1 MGERKW
7 TAEQISAIETRDRT
21 LLVSAA
27 AGSGK
32 TATLTERII
41 RSLTD
46 EKNPIDIDSL
56 LVVTFTNAAAA
67 ELRQKISDALSEAVK
82 KNPDN
87 RRLERQLF
95 MLPAAKIR
103 TIDSFCGEILRSS
116 ADRVGVPPNY
126 RIADTAECELLA
138 TSIADGLIEAIFR
151 GEEPDIATPALLDEL
166 SDCLTDSGRSD
177 ELSEVFRYLRMRCE
191 SSERGVESLIPL
203 VEEYNPER
211 YTAAES
217 SRFGAYL
224 IERVHEAAAHY
235 KRVFEKYKLEFESS
249 KSEAEKKYL
258 DTVFLDLS
266 LLSDILGSQTYTELR
281 EKMLSLSFA
290 AKAGVRKDKTS
301 AMESY
306 SLLRDMMKEDLRDFV
321 GYFNYTDDQIHEL
334 FSGLYRL
341 LGALVRFLL
350 RFDELFLEEKR
361 RRGALSYAD
370 IEHYTYKCLV
380 KDGEPTDIAIN
391 LRKSFEAIYIDEYQD
406 VNAIQNA
413 IFTAISRKDNRFMVG
428 DIKQSIYGFREAKP
442 EIFADMKEALPP
454 LSESEAGGG
463 ASIFMSKNFRCDKGI
478 IDFVNSIFD
487 SAFSYL
493 GKTIGYTK
501 EDSLGYA
508 KLHGT
513 EPEYVKPTVYMLD
526 KPPQKR
532 GDGKATD
539 ESEEDTDLSAPA
551 AVAEK
556 IKELIEN
563 GKLDSG
569 EAVNPSDIAIVLRTA
584 KNKDRLYADAL
595 TARGIPVKIAGAKE
609 FFLSSEVLL
618 ALSLLNAIDNPR
630 RDVYLA
636 AVMCSP
642 LFGFSPDELYKIRRE
657 APCDTLYEST
667 VLYSESHPEYGRA
680 RDFLSRLA
688 YYRAISEGVSA
699 DTLIYK
705 LYRETGL
712 LALATR
718 SGGKDNLMLLYDY
731 SRSWE
736 GGAFR
741 GLYNFISFI
750 NALIDKRTAFD
761 QRRDTDSEN
770 AVNIVTAHASKGLE
784 YPIVFLVDASAK
796 YTNKDK
802 KNRLA
807 FDSEFGIAL
816 RLRSPSGLAIVNNPI
831 HSIINHRIFRKLY
844 EEELRVLYVA
854 LTRARERLFVVG
866 RCPTVRREEYL
877 LKMSLIREHMSDY
890 FAMGLSSS
898 LEVILAH
905 SGVVPEY
912 LAEGDSDEVEYT
924 QKCEKSVA
932 MTDEPRDLK
941 DRLLSRFNYKYPSDE
956 ATRLPEKLSVS
967 RVCPTVLDGS
977 EGEELFLN
985 EKSDKRARLPAFIA
999 GSAMDESAKRGIATH
1014 KVLQFCELENL
1025 AVCGVSEELRRLFDE
1040 GFISREDLE
1049 RVRVDE
1055 LELFRKS
1062 TLFEDMRVAKRLYR
1076 EFRFNAMLPAN
1087 LFTEDSERAMSLSD
1101 EEVLIQG
1108 VIDCIVEYP
1117 DGSLG
1122 LFDYK
1127 TDRLTKEELEERT
1140 LAEKRLREAH
1150 SSQLGYY
1157 ALAIEKIFGK
1167 HPSRVE
1173 VYSLPLGDT
1182 VPV

>member
-7 TAEQISAIETRDRT
+7 TAEQLSAIETRDRT

-67 ELRQKISDALSEAVK
+67 ELRQKISDALTEAVK
-82 KNPDN
+82 KNPEN

-116 ADRVGVPPNY
+116 ADRVGVVPNY

-138 TSIADGLIEAIFR
+138 SSIADGLIEAIFR
-151 GEEPDIATPALLDEL
+151 GEEPNIASPAELDEL
-166 SDCLTDSGRSD
+166 SDCLTDSGRSE
-177 ELSEVFRYLRMRCE
+177 ELSEVFRYIRMRCE
-191 SSERGVESLIPL
+191 SSKEGVESLIPL
-203 VEEYNPER
+203 VEEYNPES
-211 YTAAES
+211 YTAAEN
-217 SRFGAYL
+217 SRFGAYV
-224 IERVHEAAAHY
+224 IETVHEAGAHY
-235 KRVFEKYKLEFESS
+235 KRVFERYAREFRDNGG
-249 KSEAEKKYL
+249 EAEQRYL
-258 DTVFLDLS
+258 DTISSDLS
-266 LLSDILGSQTYTELR
+266 LLSDILNARTYTDLR
-281 EKMLSLSFA
+281 EKMLSLVFA
-290 AKAGVRKDKTS
+290 SKASVRKDKTER
-301 AMESY
+301 MEAY
-306 SLLRDMMKEDLRDFV
+306 SLLRDMMKSDLRELS
-321 GYFNYTDDQIHEL
+321 GYFNYTDGEMREL

-341 LGALVRFLL
+341 LSALVRILL

-361 RRGALSYAD
+361 RKGALSYAD
-370 IEHYTYKCLV
+370 IEHYAYKCLV
-380 KDGEPTDIAIN
+380 QDGKPTDIAIN

-413 IFTAISRKDNRFMVG
+413 IFEAISRPDNRFMVG

-442 EIFADMKEALPP
+442 EIFAKMKENLPP
-454 LSESEAGGG
+454 LSESKAGFG
-463 ASIFMSKNFRCDKGI
+463 ASVFMSKNFRCDRGI
-478 IDFVNSIFD
+478 IDFVNAVFD
-487 SAFSYL
+487 SAFSHI
-493 GKTIGYTK
+493 GPSMGYTQK
-501 EDSLGYA
+501 DRLEYA
-508 KLHGT
+508 KPHDI
-513 EPEYVKPTVYMLD
+513 EPEYKRPTVYMLD
-526 KPPQKR
+526 KAAKKIS
-532 GDGKATD
+532 DGLD
-539 ESEEDTDLSAPA
+539 ESDDTDLTAPA

-556 IKELIEN
+556 IKELLEN
-563 GKLDSG
+563 GRLDSG
-569 EAVNPSDIAIVLRTA
+569 KAVNPSDIAIILRTA
-584 KNKDRLYADAL
+584 KNKDRLYSDAL
-595 TARGIPVKIAGAKE
+595 TACGIPVKISGAKE

-642 LFGFSPDELYKIRRE
+642 LFGFSPDELYEIRRG
-657 APCDTLYEST
+657 ASGDTLYESL
-667 VLYSESHPEYGRA
+667 VSYSESHPEYERA
-680 RDFLSRLA
+680 RNFLSRLD
-688 YYRAISEGVSA
+688 YYRAISEGVGA

-718 SGGKDNLMLLYDY
+718 SGGGDNLMLLYDY
-731 SRSWE
+731 SRGWE
-736 GGAFR
+736 GGSFR

-750 NALIDKRTAFD
+750 NALIDKKTTFD
-761 QRRDTDSEN
+761 QRRDSDSEN

-831 HSIINHRIFRKLY
+831 HNIINHRIYRKLY

-866 RCPTVRREEYL
+866 SCPTVKRDEYL
-877 LKMSLIREHMSDY
+877 LKMSLIRENMSDY
-890 FAMGLSSS
+890 FSRSLSSS
-898 LEVILAH
+898 LDVILAH
-905 SGVVPEY
+905 SGVLPEY
-912 LAEGDSDEVEYT
+912 LERGPSDGNEYAPDSEEAKPNKAET
-924 QKCEKSVA
+924 A
-932 MTDEPRDLK
+932 NLK
-941 DRLLSRFNYKYPSDE
+941 NELLSRFNYKYPREE
-956 ATRLPEKLSVS
+956 ATKLPEKLSVS
-967 RVCPTVLDGS
+967 RVYPTVLDGS

-985 EKSDKRARLPAFIA
+985 EKSDKRKRLPSFIK

-1014 KVLQFCELENL
+1014 RVLQFCDFENL
-1025 AVCGVSEELRRLFDE
+1025 ASSGAEAELQRLCSDGFLSEED
-1040 GFISREDLE
+1040 GA

-1055 LELFRKS
+1055 LGLFRKS
-1062 TLFEDMRVAKRLYR
+1062 KLFGDMRGAKRLYR
-1076 EFRFNAMLPAN
+1076 EFRFNAMLPAS
-1087 LFTEDSERAMSLSD
+1087 LFTEDSERKSSLSD
-1101 EEVLIQG
+1101 EAILVQG

-1127 TDRLTKEELEERT
+1127 TDRLTKEEIANRP
-1140 LAEKRLREAH
+1140 LAEKKLREAH
-1150 SSQLGYY
+1150 SAQLGYY
-1157 ALAIEKIFGK
+1157 ALAIEKIFGRK
-1167 HPSRVE
+1167 PLRVE